1 MKVCV
6 CVCVCVCVGVCR
18 GVTLESLCQSVHKSG
33 FCPDS
38 NLLNLITIYSQL
50 AVVVS
55 DHKPEYH
62 VNFFIFFYCYL
73 QGQGHREGPY
83 NQLSQVLLY
92 SVQRKMWVPH
102 ISIKKKNQKNL
113 HV

>member
-1 MKVCV
+1 MCV
-6 CVCVCVCVGVCR
+6 CVCVCR

-62 VNFFIFFYCYL
+62 VNFFFLFFFIAIF
-73 QGQGHREGPY
+73 R
-83 NQLSQVLLY
+83 VK
-92 SVQRKMWVPH
+92 VTVRAH
-102 ISIKKKNQKNL
+102 IIN
-113 HV
+113 